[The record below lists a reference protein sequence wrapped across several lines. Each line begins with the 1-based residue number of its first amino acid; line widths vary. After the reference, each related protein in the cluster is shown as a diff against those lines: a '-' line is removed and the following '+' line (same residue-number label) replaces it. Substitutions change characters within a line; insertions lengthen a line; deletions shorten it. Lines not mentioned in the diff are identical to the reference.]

1 MVWRHRRRGRPSS
14 TWLNASGIFTLSL
27 EQVVT
32 ATGVLI
38 LGLVVAYFAIALLF
52 GGFTTAEQKRLVVI
66 FFLFIG
72 AALFWSGFEQAGS
85 SLNLFAADYTDRV
98 IFGWEAPASWL
109 QSRQPDL
116 HHRLRTRLRVALAGP
131 GQMES
136 LPPLEVRLRAD
147 PPGPGLPGHG
157 LGRRLCHPHRG
168 REPHVAGGDLL
179 PPHRRVSSA

>member
-1 MVWRHRRRGRPSS
+1 M
-14 TWLNASGIFTLSL
+14 LNASGTFTLSL

-38 LGLVVAYFAIALLF
+38 FGLVVAYFAIALLF

-85 SLNLFAADYTDRV
+85 ALNLFAADYTDRV

-109 QSRQPDL
+109 QSVNPIFIIIFAPIFGWL
-116 HHRLRTRLRVALAGP
+116 WLALGKWNP
-131 GQMES
+131 S
-136 LPPLEVRLRAD
+136 LPFKFGLRPD

-157 LGRRLCHPHRG
+157 LGGRVRHARRR
-168 REPHVAGGDLL
+168 A
-179 PPHRRVSSA
+179 SAPCGWW